1 MPRDPI
7 KDFFSTAH
15 PNPGREGCPD
25 PAVLRAIASNQ
36 LSATHPARLHLA
48 SCSPCFSDF
57 RAFKESGIQKT
68 SHRKAFAWLAAVAAC
83 LLLAIGLGLTIT
95 TLRRERPTTDPGPLM
110 ARIVDLSNY
119 GALRGSNALNQ
130 LEAVSLPS
138 ARVKLTVILPK
149 LSDAG
154 TYKVSVSRDR
164 SSDHVLASGAAAAQG
179 SDQRR
184 TVTVLLDLRGTH
196 PGSYFLATTHDKD
209 EASYFYPLRI
219 ETNKP
224 ITKS

>member
-15 PNPGREGCPD
+15 PNPEREGCPD

-83 LLLAIGLGLTIT
+83 LLLAIGLGLTVT
-95 TLRRERPTTDPGPLM
+95 SLRRERPTTDPGPLM

-138 ARVKLTVILPK
+138 ARVQLTVILPK

>member
-7 KDFFSTAH
+7 KDFFLTAH

-36 LSATHPARLHLA
+36 LPATHPARLHLA

-57 RAFKESGIQKT
+57 RAFKESRVQKT
-68 SHRKAFAWLAAVAAC
+68 SHRKTFAWLAALAAC
-83 LLLAIGLGLTIT
+83 LLLAIGLTVANV
-95 TLRRERPTTDPGPLM
+95 RRERPTADLGPLM
-110 ARIVDLSNY
+110 ARTVDLSNY
-119 GALRGSNALNQ
+119 GALRGSAGLNP

-138 ARVKLTVILPK
+138 ARVQLTVILPK
-149 LSDAG
+149 LTDAG

-164 SSDHVLASGAAAAQG
+164 SSDQVLASGAAVAQG

>member
-25 PAVLRAIASNQ
+25 AAVLRAIASNQ

-138 ARVKLTVILPK
+138 ARVQLTVILPK

-164 SSDHVLASGAAAAQG
+164 SSDQVLASGAAAAQG

-184 TVTVLLDLRGTH
+184 TVTVILDLRGTH